1 MCRFLND
8 RREKVRSENP
18 SLTFTEITK
27 LLASEWSK
35 LPADQK
41 QVFTTSFTIASHN
54 ISLQFSNNIIMQRRE
69 MLAAISG
76 RG

>member
-1 MCRFLND
+1 MMCRFLND

-35 LPADQK
+35 LPSDQK
-41 QVFTTSFTIASHN
+41 QVCIFML
-54 ISLQFSNNIIMQRRE
+54 SLLKYLHILIK
-69 MLAAISG
+69 
-76 RG
+76 